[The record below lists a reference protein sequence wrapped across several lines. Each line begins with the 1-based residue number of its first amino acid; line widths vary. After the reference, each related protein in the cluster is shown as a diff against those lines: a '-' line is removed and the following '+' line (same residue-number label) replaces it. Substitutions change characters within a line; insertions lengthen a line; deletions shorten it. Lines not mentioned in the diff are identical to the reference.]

1 MDTAP
6 TTPQPNVPVPPTQP
20 GNPSDAGKTPGSK
33 KPLLERIADWREAHV
48 PDTPFLFIMSVVSG
62 LAIGVAAFILK
73 WTIGT
78 TARLVSHGMK
88 IADGN
93 WILLVVPVAGIV
105 LTGIVVRYVFRT
117 DITHGVSKI
126 MTDLKTGVYKL
137 KAMICYAPI
146 IASSI
151 TLGFG
156 GSAGSEGPIAYVGA
170 GIGNNLARIFRLNPR
185 LMTIML
191 ASGAGAGIAGI
202 FKSPIGGL
210 LFTLEVLKV
219 ELTTITVMALL
230 TSTLTAAMTAY
241 VFSGFTN
248 DLAFYGYHP
257 FEAHLMPWF
266 IILGIFTGLYSVYYS
281 GVMNRME
288 RFYDSRKS
296 PWVENIIGGVILSV
310 SIFLFP
316 VLYGEGY
323 AAMSDIMNGNISTV
337 IDYSPFHAFFGYEW
351 ILIISAAA
359 ILLLKSF
366 AASASNSAGGV
377 AGDFAPTLFAGCI
390 AGLFF
395 ALLVNKLFNLD
406 LPFADFCFVGM
417 AGVMAG
423 AVRAPLMAIFITVEM
438 TACYTLFLPVF
449 IVAGIS
455 FGIVRLFSS
464 REYYAFRD
472 RKKHFSNAGLGLN
485 DSQPDDTPSPQS

>member
-1 MDTAP
+1 MSESP
-6 TTPQPNVPVPPTQP
+6 TTTPPK
-20 GNPSDAGKTPGSK
+20 SR
-33 KPLLERIADWREAHV
+33 LERLADWREAHIA
-48 PDTPFLFIMSVVSG
+48 DTPFLFIMSVVSG
-62 LAIGVAAFILK
+62 LTIGTAAFILK
-73 WTIGT
+73 WCI
-78 TARLVSHGMK
+78 RLITKLVTHGMK
-88 IADGN
+88 IADVS
-93 WILLVVPVAGIV
+93 WILLVVPVLGILLTAIFVRNV
-105 LTGIVVRYVFRT
+105 LRT

-126 MTDLKTGVYKL
+126 MADLKVGIYKL

-170 GIGNNLARIFRLNPR
+170 GIGSNLARIFRLNPR
-185 LMTIML
+185 LMMIML

-202 FKSPIGGL
+202 FTSPVGGF

-219 ELTTITVMALL
+219 EMTTVTVMALF
-230 TSTLTAAMTAY
+230 TSTITAAMTAY
-241 VFSGFTN
+241 VLSGCTN
-248 DLAFYGYHP
+248 DLAFLGYHP
-257 FEAHLMPWF
+257 FDPHLVPWF
-266 IILGIFTGLYSVYYS
+266 LLLGLFTGFYSLYYS

-288 RFYDSRKS
+288 RFYDSRKN
-296 PWVENIIGGVILSV
+296 PWIENLIGGVILAV
-310 SIFLFP
+310 CLLFFP
-316 VLYGEGY
+316 VMYGEGY
-323 AAMSDIMNGNISTV
+323 EAMSEIMAGNISLI
-337 IDYSPFHAFFGYEW
+337 IDYSPLHHYFGMEW
-351 ILIISAAA
+351 ILIIAAGVV
-359 ILLLKSF
+359 LLLKSF

-395 ALLVNKLFNLD
+395 SLLINKVFDLQ

-438 TACYTLFLPVF
+438 TACYTLFLPVL

-455 FGIVRLFSS
+455 FGVVRLFTSE
-464 REYYAFRD
+464 EYYAFRD
-472 RKKHFSNAGLGLN
+472 RRKHFSVPSLT
-485 DSQPDDTPSPQS
+485 DSAPSSSTQSDSTDPDQS